1 MIVYFTGTGNS
12 RCCAERLAELL
23 GEECRDVFHLLR
35 NGIAGE
41 FVSTKPWVFVAP
53 TYSWRLPR
61 VFAELIRTSSFSGSK
76 EAYFVMTCGSD
87 AGNAGAYNRTLC
99 REKGFHDRGTLPVV
113 MPENYVAMFPV
124 PEAEEAQAIIAAAQ
138 PVLEEG
144 AACIREGRDFPPL
157 HVGAMDRLKSGIVN
171 TLFYR
176 FCVKAAPFTATDRCI
191 SCGKCEKVCPLGNI
205 RMEEGRPKWG
215 RRCTHCMACI
225 CLCPAEAVEYGRASR
240 GKPRYHCPPDGEQ

>member
-12 RCCAERLAELL
+12 RYCAERLAELL
-23 GEECRDVFHLLR
+23 GEECRDVFHLLH

-41 FVSTKPWVFVAP
+41 FVSARPWVFVAP

-61 VFAELIRTSSFSGSK
+61 VFTDLIRSSSFSGSK

-87 AGNAGAYNRTLC
+87 IGNARKYNRALC
-99 REKGFHDRGTLPVV
+99 REKGFHYRGTLPVV

-124 PEAEEAQAIIAAAQ
+124 PEAEEARAIIAAAW
-138 PVLEEG
+138 PVLEEA
-144 AACIREGRDFPPL
+144 AACIREGQDFPPL
-157 HVGAMDRLKSGIVN
+157 HVGAADRLKSGIVN

-176 FCVKAAPFTATDRCI
+176 FCVKATPFTPTDRCV
-191 SCGKCEKVCPLGNI
+191 SCDKCEQVCPLGNI
-205 RMEEGRPKWG
+205 RMEKGRPKWG

-225 CLCPAEAVEYGRASR
+225 CLCPAEAIEYGRASR